1 MERLNLKDFY
11 SMDVMHHLMENNMEA
26 VQVIN
31 HGKKMDVPVG
41 LLATMLKNFWINI
54 MLIIL

>member
-1 MERLNLKDFY
+1 
-11 SMDVMHHLMENNMEA
+11 MDVMHHLMENNMEA

-31 HGKKMDVPVG
+31 HGKKMDVPVD

>member
-1 MERLNLKDFY
+1 MG
-11 SMDVMHHLMENNMEA
+11 VMHHLMVNNMEV

-31 HGKKMDVPVG
+31 HGKKMDALVG
-41 LLATMLKNFWINI
+41 LLAMMLKNFWINI